1 MPTDRRRRRD
11 RDHTP
16 RPSKVARLLR
26 FGLYATVI
34 GVAVLTGYLLYLDQV
49 ISETFEGRRWSVP
62 ARVYAQPLEIYPGR
76 GLSIDE
82 FEVELRRLGYIRTAS
97 LSAPGTF
104 RRDDRSLS
112 VWLRG
117 FSFSDGYR
125 PAARVQLRFGRDRIL
140 SLDDESDA
148 RIPLVRLEPPQ
159 IGSFFASHGEDRL
172 ILAPKDTPPL
182 LTETLKVVEDRRFDA
197 HPGFDLV
204 GIARA
209 FRANLR
215 AGKVQQGGST
225 LTQQLVKSFFLD
237 NRRTVSRKLKEL
249 AMAIILELRFDKVD
263 LLNAYVNEI
272 YLGQDGNRAIH
283 GFGLASEFY
292 FNKPIAELD
301 VAEIALLVAIIRG
314 PSYYNPYQ
322 HADRARLR
330 RDRVLGLMRDHALID
345 QPTYAT
351 TVPKPLG
358 ISRPARR
365 GSRYYPGFMDLVR
378 RELAD
383 AYDEAL
389 LASGGYRVFT
399 TLNPRIQ
406 EQAESAVRTTLE
418 LIEAQR
424 GLPPDELQA
433 AALVTSTQTGDV
445 LALVGDRRAG
455 FPGFNRALMAKR
467 PVGSLIKPVVYLN
480 ALESG
485 RYHLASLIDDTPFT
499 SDPSQPDAWTPHNFD
514 GQYHGPVP
522 LVRALGDSLN
532 VATVRLGL
540 ELGVEKTA
548 QRLAELIEQPAPNA
562 YPSLLLGAVDMSPM
576 DMARLYT
583 VFASGGFS
591 ARPKSVIEVRDEA
604 GALADHYPIVI
615 RKVADADAVA
625 QLNSGLRSV
634 MSRGTGKT
642 SRFRDRG
649 VAGKTGTSDDFRD
662 SWFVGFD
669 NWHLSVIW
677 IGYDDNRPVGLTGAT
692 GAMQVWDALMRSLNP
707 VPLNQPLPPG
717 FVERDLD
724 YATGAWARE
733 DCAATVR
740 IVLPEKVDLPAKPG
754 CGPSLGERVKS
765 WFD

>member
-1 MPTDRRRRRD
+1 MPADRRHRN
-11 RDHTP
+11 P
-16 RPSKVARLLR
+16 GPGAAALLLR
-26 FGLYATVI
+26 FGLYAAAI
-34 GVAVLTGYLLYLDQV
+34 GFAVLAGYLLYLDRV
-49 ISETFEGRRWSVP
+49 ISGTFEGRRWSVP
-62 ARVYAQPLEIYPGR
+62 ARIYAQPLEIYPGL
-76 GLSIDE
+76 GLSVDE
-82 FEVELRRLGYIRTAS
+82 FEVELKRLGYTRTGS

-104 RRDDRSLS
+104 HRDDRVLD

-117 FSFSDGYR
+117 FAFSDGYR
-125 PAARVQLRFGRDRIL
+125 PATRLRLRFASDRIL

-172 ILAPKDTPPL
+172 IVAPEDTPPL

-197 HPGFDLV
+197 HPGFDWM

-209 FRANLR
+209 FWTNLR
-215 AGKVQQGGST
+215 AGEVRQGGST

-237 NRRTVSRKLKEL
+237 NRRTLGRKLKEL
-249 AMAIILELRFDKVD
+249 AMAIILELRFDKTD
-263 LLNAYVNEI
+263 LLNAYINEI

-292 FNKPIAELD
+292 FNKPITELG
-301 VAEIALLVAIIRG
+301 APEIALLVAIIRG

-322 HADRARLR
+322 HLDRARQR
-330 RDRVLGLMRDHALID
+330 RDLVLGLMRDQALID
-345 QPTYAT
+345 QPTYEAT
-351 TVPKPLG
+351 VSEPPRL
-358 ISRPARR
+358 SRPARR
-365 GSRYYPGFMDLVR
+365 GGRYYPGFMDLVR
-378 RELAD
+378 RQLAD
-383 AYDEAL
+383 SYDEQL
-389 LASGGYRVFT
+389 LGSGGYRVFT

-406 EQAESAVRTTLE
+406 EQTESAIRTTLQA
-418 LIEAQR
+418 LEAQR

-433 AALVTSTQTGDV
+433 AAVVTSTQTGDV
-445 LALVGDRRAG
+445 LALVGGRRPG

-467 PVGSLIKPVVYLN
+467 PVGSLMKPVVYLN
-480 ALESG
+480 AFESG
-485 RYHLASLIDDTPFT
+485 RYHLASQIDDTPFIA
-499 SDPSQPDAWTPHNFD
+499 DPSRPDAWTPHNFD
-514 GQYHGPVP
+514 GKYHGRVP

-548 QRLAELIEQPAPNA
+548 QRLAELIDRPIPNA
-562 YPSLLLGAVDMSPM
+562 YPSLLLGAIDMSPM

-591 ARPKSVIEVRDEA
+591 ARPTSVIEVRDET
-604 GALADHYPIVI
+604 GALAQHYPITI
-615 RKVADADAVA
+615 RKVADASAIA

-634 MSRGTGKT
+634 MSNGTGKT
-642 SRFRDRG
+642 SRFRNRG

-677 IGYDDNRPVGLTGAT
+677 IGYDDNRPVGLTGAA
-692 GAMQVWDALMRSLNP
+692 GAMRVWDELMRSLNP
-707 VPLNQPLPPG
+707 VPLNQSLPPG
-717 FVERDLD
+717 FIERDVD
-724 YATGAWARE
+724 YATGAWARS

-740 IVLPEKVDLPAKPG
+740 IVLPNKVDLPGKPG

>member
-1 MPTDRRRRRD
+1 MPVDRRD
-11 RDHTP
+11 RKPGRSTG
-16 RPSKVARLLR
+16 ALLLR
-26 FGLYATVI
+26 FGLYAAVI
-34 GVAVLTGYLLYLDQV
+34 ACALLAGYLLYLDRV

-62 ARVYAQPLEIYPGR
+62 ARIYAQPLEIYPGL
-76 GLSIDE
+76 GLSVDE
-82 FEVELRRLGYIRTAS
+82 FEVELKRLGYTKTGS
-97 LSAPGTF
+97 PTAPGTF
-104 RRDDRSLS
+104 HRDGRELD

-125 PAARVQLRFGRDRIL
+125 PATRLQLRFARDRIL
-140 SLDDESDA
+140 SLDDESDT

-159 IGSFFASHGEDRL
+159 TGSFFASHGEDRL
-172 ILAPKDTPPL
+172 IVAPEDTPPL
-182 LTETLKVVEDRRFDA
+182 LTQTLKVVEDRRFDA
-197 HPGFDLV
+197 HPGFDLM

-209 FRANLR
+209 FWTNLR
-215 AGKVQQGGST
+215 AGEVQQGGST

-237 NRRTVSRKLKEL
+237 NRRTLGRKLKEL
-249 AMAIILELRFDKVD
+249 AMAIILELRFDKTD
-263 LLNAYVNEI
+263 LMNAYINEI

-292 FNKPIAELD
+292 FNKPLAELGPPG
-301 VAEIALLVAIIRG
+301 IALLVAIIRG

-322 HADRARLR
+322 HLERAHQR
-330 RDRVLGLMRDHALID
+330 RDLILGLMRDHGLID
-345 QPTYAT
+345 QPTYQAT
-351 TVPKPLG
+351 VSEPPRL
-358 ISRPARR
+358 SRPARR
-365 GSRYYPGFMDLVR
+365 GGRYYPGFMDLVR
-378 RELAD
+378 RQLAD
-383 AYDEAL
+383 SYDEQL

-406 EQAESAVRTTLE
+406 EQAESAIRTTLQV
-418 LIEAQR
+418 LEAQR

-433 AALVTSTQTGDV
+433 AAVVTSTQTGDV

-467 PVGSLIKPVVYLN
+467 PVGSLMKPVVYLN
-480 ALESG
+480 AFESG
-485 RYHLASLIDDTPFT
+485 RYHLASRIDDTPFIA
-499 SDPSQPDAWTPHNFD
+499 DPSRPDAWTPHNFD
-514 GQYHGPVP
+514 GEYHGSVP

-540 ELGVEKTA
+540 ALGVEKTA
-548 QRLAELIEQPAPNA
+548 QRLAELIEQPPPEA
-562 YPSLLLGAVDMSPM
+562 YPSLLLGAIDMSPM

-591 ARPKSVIEVRDEA
+591 ARPTAVIEVRDEA
-604 GALADHYPIVI
+604 GELAQHYPILV
-615 RKVADADAVA
+615 RKVADASAIA

-634 MSRGTGKT
+634 MSNGTGKT
-642 SRFRDRG
+642 SRFRNRG

-692 GAMQVWDALMRSLNP
+692 GAMRVWDELMRSLNP
-707 VPLNQPLPPG
+707 VPINHPLPPG
-717 FVERDLD
+717 FVERDVE
-724 YATGAWARE
+724 YATGAWARD

-740 IVLPEKVDLPAKPG
+740 IVLPNKVHLPGKPG

>member
-1 MPTDRRRRRD
+1 
-11 RDHTP
+11 
-16 RPSKVARLLR
+16 
-26 FGLYATVI
+26 
-34 GVAVLTGYLLYLDQV
+34 
-49 ISETFEGRRWSVP
+49 
-62 ARVYAQPLEIYPGR
+62 
-76 GLSIDE
+76 
-82 FEVELRRLGYIRTAS
+82 VELKRLGYTGAAS
-97 LSAPGTF
+97 LTTPGTYH
-104 RRDDRSLS
+104 RDGRALG

-125 PAARVQLRFGRDRIL
+125 PAARVQLRFARDRIL

-172 ILAPKDTPPL
+172 VVAPQDTPLL
-182 LTETLKVVEDRRFDA
+182 LTDTLKVVEDRRFDA
-197 HPGFDLV
+197 HPGFDLK
-204 GIARA
+204 GIVRA
-209 FRANLR
+209 FWTNIR
-215 AGKVQQGGST
+215 AGRVEQGGST

-237 NRRTVSRKLKEL
+237 NRRTLSRKLKEL
-249 AMAIILELRFDKVD
+249 AMAIILELRFDKTD

-272 YLGQDGNRAIH
+272 YLGQEGNRAIH

-301 VAEIALLVAIIRG
+301 VPEIALLVAIIRG

-322 HADRARLR
+322 HADRARQR
-330 RDRVLGLMRDHALID
+330 RDRVLALMRDHRLID
-345 QPTYAT
+345 QPTYDAT
-351 TVPKPLG
+351 VHQPLAL
-358 ISRPARR
+358 SRPARR

-378 RELAD
+378 LELAG
-383 AYDEAL
+383 AYDEQL

-406 EQAESAVRTTLE
+406 EQAEAAIRTTLQVLE
-418 LIEAQR
+418 TQR
-424 GLPPDELQA
+424 GLPTNELQA

-455 FPGFNRALMAKR
+455 FAGFNRALNAKR
-467 PVGSLIKPVVYLN
+467 PVGSLMKPLVYLS
-480 ALESG
+480 AFESG
-485 RYHLASLIDDTPFT
+485 RYHLASLVDDTPFVA
-499 SDPSQPDAWTPHNFD
+499 DPAQPDAWTPHNFD

-540 ELGVEKTA
+540 DLGVETIA
-548 QRLAELIEQPAPNA
+548 QRLAELIEQPAPTA
-562 YPSLLLGAVDMSPM
+562 YPSLLLGAVDLSPM

-604 GALADHYPIVI
+604 GGLVEHYPILI
-615 RKVADADAVA
+615 RNVADASAVA
-625 QLNSGLRSV
+625 QLNSGLRGV
-634 MSRGTGKT
+634 MSNGTGKT
-642 SRFRDRG
+642 SRFRNRG
-649 VAGKTGTSDDFRD
+649 AAGKTGTSDDFRD

-677 IGYDDNRPVGLTGAT
+677 VGYDDNRPNGLTGAA
-692 GAMQVWDALMRSLNP
+692 GAMRVWDELMRSLNP

-717 FVERDLD
+717 LIKRDLD

-740 IVLPEKVDLPAKPG
+740 IVLPKEVNLPSKPG
-754 CGPSLGERVKS
+754 CRPSLGERVKS